1 MGSMFCKQEE
11 KPKQS
16 VEDAAVAA
24 FVKGLVKDANLTAVP
39 DAIEMRLYTNVVKVA
54 LAFLMQAVKGASI
67 DFMNHRITFKIE
79 PIIGA
84 ATR

>member
-11 KPKQS
+11 TPKQS
-16 VEDAAVAA
+16 AEDAAVAA

-39 DAIEMRLYTNVVKVA
+39 DAIEMKLYTNVVKVA
-54 LAFLMQAVKGASI
+54 LAFLMQAVKGASV

-79 PIIGA
+79 PIIDA